1 MDKKRKI
8 KLEHFKNLVA
18 VAWADGHFD
27 EQELELLADKAD
39 EFGLSKEEVGK
50 VIKEADTLQFVVPL
64 NDYDKEEQLAD
75 VVYMSMVDGL
85 VHENEYKMCL
95 GIAEKLDLNKHY
107 LDKIIELTK
116 KLWKYND

>member
-1 MDKKRKI
+1 MENKKKI

-27 EQELELLADKAD
+27 KEELELLKERADD
-39 EFGLSKEEVGK
+39 FGLSKEEVDA
-50 VIKEADTLQFVVPL
+50 VMAEADTLKFKVPL

-75 VVYMSMVDGL
+75 VVYMSMVDGEI
-85 VHENEYKMCL
+85 HEKEYAMCL
-95 GIAEKLDLNKHY
+95 GIAERLDLNHKY

-116 KLWKYND
+116 KLWDTE